1 MRMAQ
6 RPLPPLQLLPTF
18 EAAARL
24 LSFKLAARELHVTP
38 SAVSQQ
44 LRALEQALG
53 VALFERRPRAVS
65 LTEAGAYYYDVARET
80 LFVFQRGSERLHE
93 RFAQR
98 RLRISTDASVAYEVL
113 IPGLSEFQTLHPDVD
128 LRVEASSALVEPGRD
143 AIDAAVR
150 FGRGPWPGL
159 CADPLLSV
167 VATLVAAPSLLRNQP
182 LASIRDLG
190 AHTLLEISGAPDHW
204 SQLATTLGFRIKKRV
219 AFDSYLATLQA
230 ASHGVGVAMGLF
242 PISTNWVRDGRLTTP
257 LELRVPGPIGYHLV
271 YRPEDRERPEL
282 GLFRRWLTARFA
294 ALPPLDAPQAAT
306 ARRART
312 RKR

>member
-53 VALFERRPRAVS
+53 VTLFERKPRAVS

-80 LFVFQRGSERLHE
+80 LYVFQRGSERLHE

-98 RLRISTDASVAYEVL
+98 RLRISTDAAVAYEVL
-113 IPGLSEFQTLHPDVD
+113 IPGLSEFQTQHPDID
-128 LRVEASSALVEPGRD
+128 LRVEASSALVEPGRN

-150 FGRGPWPGL
+150 FGRGPWAGL
-159 CADPLLSV
+159 CADPLLPL
-167 VATLVAAPSLLRNQP
+167 VATLVAAPNLLRNQP
-182 LASIRDLG
+182 LASVRDLA
-190 AHTLLEISGAPDHW
+190 AHTLLEISSAPDYW

-242 PISTNWVRDGRLTTP
+242 PISTNWVRDGRLTTLSP
-257 LELRVPGPIGYHLV
+257 APSLGTTSSTFSGARKPIPVRQKCAPVGLV
-271 YRPEDRERPEL
+271 
-282 GLFRRWLTARFA
+282 G
-294 ALPPLDAPQAAT
+294 
-306 ARRART
+306 
-312 RKR
+312 